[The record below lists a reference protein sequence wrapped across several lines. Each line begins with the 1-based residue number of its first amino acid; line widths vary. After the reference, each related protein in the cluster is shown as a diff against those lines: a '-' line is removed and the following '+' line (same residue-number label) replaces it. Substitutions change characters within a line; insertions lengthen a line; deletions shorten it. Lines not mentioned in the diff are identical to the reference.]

1 MARIE
6 WFGNKKET
14 HRKIVRGVPGIKAT
28 VREKAE
34 LIESAATAILAP
46 HHARN
51 APHRDPEDSISSL
64 SVESGI
70 VDSYVVLTD
79 EDGGAAAIEY
89 YIGPMKKGARIV
101 AGGG

>member
-6 WFGNKKET
+6 WYGSKKET
-14 HRKIVRGVPGIKAT
+14 HRKIVRGVPGIKAK

-34 LIESAATAILAP
+34 AIETVATAILAP
-46 HHARN
+46 HHANN
-51 APHRDPEDSISSL
+51 ARYRDPEDSISSL

-79 EDGGAAAIEY
+79 EDGGAAAIEHY
-89 YIGPMKKGARIV
+89 LKPMEKGAGIV